1 MARPTRSRRVS
12 TGPATAERQL
22 ALTVLGRVQEGA
34 YADRAFAGEASRAHL
49 SAQVRAQAH
58 RLIFGVVQRRRTL
71 DWLIDEKVKNPA
83 ALEQTVREVLR
94 IVTYELGWSDSV
106 PTPVAVDQAV
116 LLADGLPGD
125 AKRRSARRGLVNAVS
140 RAIARDIGDRLRGLS
155 DDTWQGAAIQHSTP
169 DWIAR
174 RLFETLGRDEA
185 AATLAAL
192 NAPAESIIRW
202 NALGGSRADFETAL
216 PDGWR
221 RCDPPFDDAYRLTGA
236 FALEDSV
243 IWREG
248 RGMAQSRASMLP
260 VLAVGALP
268 GERVLDLCAAP
279 GAKATALAGAVGDSG
294 VVVAVEPHPGRAR
307 GLRLL
312 AERLHTRIEVLEG
325 DGRTVAL
332 PDEPFD
338 AVLVDPPCSGL
349 GVLGSR
355 PDARWRR
362 RESDLTELVALQ
374 RALLER
380 ALAVVAPTGRVVYST
395 CTLLAA
401 ENEDVV
407 RAVDAVVDPLDTLAP
422 QFAHP
427 NLPGALRTL
436 PGRDGTDGFFVAR
449 LRLDR
454 SR

>member
-1 MARPTRSRRVS
+1 VHA
-12 TGPATAERQL
+12 
-22 ALTVLGRVQEGA
+22 GA
-34 YADRAFAGEASRAHL
+34 YADRAFAGEASRANL
-49 SAQVRAQAH
+49 TPQVRGQAH

-71 DWLIDEKVKNPA
+71 DWLIDEKVTNPA
-83 ALEQTVREVLR
+83 ALEPMVRDVLR
-94 IVTYELGWSDSV
+94 IATYELGWSDSV

-116 LLADGLPGD
+116 LLAAGLPGD
-125 AKRRSARRGLVNAVS
+125 GKRRSARRGLVNAVA
-140 RAIARDIGDRLRGLS
+140 RAIARDIRERLDGLT
-155 DDTWQGAAIQHSTP
+155 DATWQGAAIQHSTP

-174 RLFETLGRDEA
+174 RLFETLGHDEA
-185 AATLAAL
+185 TATLAAL
-192 NAPAESIIRW
+192 NAPAESIVRW
-202 NALGGSRADFETAL
+202 NALGGSRIDFEAAL
-216 PDGWR
+216 PGGWH
-221 RCDPPFDDAYRLTGA
+221 RCEAPFDDAYRLNGA

-279 GAKATALAGAVGDSG
+279 GAKATALAAAVGPYG
-294 VVVAVEPHPGRAR
+294 KVVAVEPHPGRAR
-307 GLRLL
+307 GLRVL
-312 AERLHTRIEVLEG
+312 AERLHTQMEVVEG
-325 DGRTVAL
+325 DGRDVAL
-332 PDEPFD
+332 PNEQFD

-362 RESDLTELVALQ
+362 QESDLAELVALQ

-380 ALAVVAPTGRVVYST
+380 ALSVVAAGGRVVYST
-395 CTLLAA
+395 CTLLAQ
-401 ENEDVV
+401 ENEGVV
-407 RAVDAVVDPLDTLAP
+407 GAVGAVVDPIDALAP

-427 NLPGALRTL
+427 HLPGALRTL

-449 LRLDR
+449 LRPDT